1 MTLARFVSKAQWP
14 LGLAAAG
21 LFAAAYLVMREVDS
35 LLLTLESAG
44 QQRYGM
50 GALFGFRLDAETAK
64 NALALWA
71 KVNGPA
77 PFGWVKVHTGFDMI
91 FALGYAGLLAVALTW
106 VWSDKRWALA
116 ALPVLLLDIAENV
129 VTFVLAD
136 QAGRRAVQGADLEPL
151 SLANHLYKVS
161 FAKWIFFG
169 VAVGLV
175 VIGLLR
181 RWHEVTKPKEDA
193 GPRWRAVI
201 WRLRA
206 QIGVVA
212 LLAFL
217 VAVPSRNRLGALE
230 QLPDVVRWY
239 FDPSYLDVVS
249 LISSGLALAAI
260 GGAVWLTAHWLPY
273 DVPGVTVAPGGLR
286 WPYRVIAAIGV
297 AWLAVGFVQ
306 GLWPQALTPLG
317 VSPVPPWASSWQLAI
332 PQFVAAAVLLTVWL
346 LHNRLAN
353 GAAPNTPPR
362 WHERHARTVHLLAV
376 VPVAIGGLGLVRS
389 AAGVALLP
397 ETRTAGALWIGIG
410 TVVAVVIAPLLL
422 FGVGFLCRTELP
434 PADQDAPDAQ
444 PARPIVVSRPI
455 SVGVLVGVGLLALVL
470 AIWPAQVGSRLGTLG
485 VLDAALALSVL
496 GLGGLVAIALRA
508 EPIAVDQVSAEKKRL
523 VTLPGI
529 TVLAVALAAA
539 NVADT
544 VADYHDV
551 RTLAGPAPVSRN
563 LADHF
568 TAWQNGVAACRTGT
582 PSPPPSPLSPPPSPQ
597 NRRIQ
602 PMVFVAAAGGGMRA
616 AYWTEKALLQLTGR
630 DAGEDDATARCR
642 HDSVFL
648 VSAVS
653 GGGVG
658 SALWS
663 ARDRG
668 AGRDDAPYATDIADQ
683 RALAS
688 IGAAWVFRDGVRAL
702 SGLDFVWPDRAAV
715 MEDSWRRSLADRIDL
730 GQPLLQVGQE
740 WQPLLLLN
748 GTDLQ
753 TGCRVVIAAIA
764 PANPPD
770 LPRHCADAG
779 ERGADMPGA
788 YFAPEFLDTAQCR
801 SGGGNLSVAT
811 AALLAARFPYVTPTG
826 SMYACSTEPPG
837 QKPKVVRI
845 QVGDGGYLE
854 STGLQAVLQTW
865 RAIAPL
871 VAQHNREVLDPSRE
885 PSVLPGALIM
895 PVIVAIGNGYRSVAV
910 VPAPDRQNELL
921 APLAS
926 KDIAKEAISPGR
938 LQAEARAEF
947 ARPVPGTDQ
956 AFPGLDVRV
965 IDLAPASRPEVTAP
979 LGWTLSPLT
988 QQTLDLQLA
997 DLVRDSTYLR
1007 LVREL
1012 MTGEVLASRLATAA
1026 TSGAFP

>member
-1 MTLARFVSKAQWP
+1 MSLTRFVSKARWP
-14 LGLAAAG
+14 LGLAAAS

-35 LLLTLESAG
+35 LLLTLESTG

-50 GALFGFRLDAETAK
+50 AALFGFRLNAETAK

-71 KVNGPA
+71 KVDGPE
-77 PFGWVKVHTGFDMI
+77 PFGWVKVHAGFDMI
-91 FALGYAGLLAVALTW
+91 YALGYAGLLALALAW
-106 VWSDKRWALA
+106 VWSDNRWALA
-116 ALPVLLLDIAENV
+116 AVPAFLLDFVENV
-129 VTFVLAD
+129 VTFRLAD
-136 QAGRRAVQGADLEPL
+136 QASRRAEKDADLEPL
-151 SLANHLYKVS
+151 SLANHLYKISLV
-161 FAKWIFFG
+161 KWIFVG
-169 VAVGLV
+169 IAVGLF

-181 RWHEVTKPKEDA
+181 RWHEVTKEKENA
-193 GPRWRAVI
+193 GPPWRTVI

-206 QIGVVA
+206 QVGIVA

-217 VAVPSRNRLGALE
+217 VAVPGRDRLGALE

-249 LISSGLALAAI
+249 LIFSGLALGAI
-260 GGAVWLTAHWLPY
+260 GAAVWLSAHWQPY
-273 DVPGVTVAPGGLR
+273 RVPGVALTPGGLR
-286 WPYRVIAAIGV
+286 WPYRVIAAVGA
-297 AWLAVGFVQ
+297 AWFVVGLVQWRLPQVLAG
-306 GLWPQALTPLG
+306 LG
-317 VSPVPPWASSWQLAI
+317 VKVPPWASSWQLAM
-332 PQFVAAAVLLTVWL
+332 PQFVGAAVLGVTWL
-346 LHNRLAN
+346 LHNRLAK
-353 GAAPNTPPR
+353 GVAPNEPPQ
-362 WHERHARTVHLLAV
+362 WHERHARAVHLLAV
-376 VPVAIGGLGLVRS
+376 VPATIGGLGLVRA
-389 AAGVALLP
+389 AAGVALLRD
-397 ETRTAGALWIGIG
+397 TRTEGWLWIGIG

-422 FGVGFLCRTELP
+422 LGVGFLCRTELP
-434 PADQDAPDAQ
+434 PEDENAPDAK
-444 PARPIVVSRPI
+444 PACPIVVSRRI
-455 SVGVLVGVGLLALVL
+455 SVAVLIGLGLLALSL
-470 AIWPAQVGSRLGTLG
+470 AIWPAQVGTRLGTLG
-485 VLDAALALSVL
+485 VLDAALALGVL

-508 EPIAVDQVSAEKKRL
+508 EPIAVDQVSATKKRL

-529 TVLAVALAAA
+529 TVLAVALGAA
-539 NVADT
+539 NLADT
-544 VADYHDV
+544 VGDYHDV
-551 RTLAGPAPVSRN
+551 RTLAGPAPVSRT

-568 TAWQNGVAACRTGT
+568 TAWTNAAAACRTGT
-582 PSPPPSPLSPPPSPQ
+582 PPPPPSPLAPPPSPASQ
-597 NRRIQ
+597 RIQ

-630 DAGEDDATARCR
+630 AAGEDAATARCR
-642 HDSVFL
+642 HDSVFE

-663 ARDRG
+663 VRDRV
-668 AGRDDAPYATDIADQ
+668 AGRDDAPYATDIANQ

-688 IGAAWVFRDGVRAL
+688 IGAAWIFRDGVRTL
-702 SGLDFVWPDRAAV
+702 SGLDFTWPDRAAV
-715 MEDSWRRSLADRIDL
+715 MEDSWRRSLAPRIDL
-730 GQPLLQVGQE
+730 GQPVLPVSEL

-753 TGCRVVIAAIA
+753 TGCRVVIAPIA

-770 LPRHCADAG
+770 LPRHCADVG
-779 ERGADMPGA
+779 DRGADMPGA

-801 SGGGNLSVAT
+801 SGSGNLSVAT

-826 SMYACSTEPPG
+826 SMYACSTEPAG

-854 STGLQAVLQTW
+854 NTGLQAVLQTW

-871 VAQHNREVLDPSRE
+871 VAQHNREVLDPTKE
-885 PSVLPGALIM
+885 PSVLPGTLIM

-921 APLAS
+921 APLAN
-926 KDIAKEAISPGR
+926 KDIAKEAISPSR

-947 ARPVPGTDQ
+947 ARPVPGTDL
-956 AFPGLDVRV
+956 ALPALSVRV

-988 QQTLDLQLA
+988 QHTLDQQMI
-997 DLVRDSTYLR
+997 DLVDESTFLR
-1007 LVREL
+1007 SLRRL
-1012 MTGEVLASRLATAA
+1012 MTGEALATELAPA
-1026 TSGAFP
+1026 TTSGAFP